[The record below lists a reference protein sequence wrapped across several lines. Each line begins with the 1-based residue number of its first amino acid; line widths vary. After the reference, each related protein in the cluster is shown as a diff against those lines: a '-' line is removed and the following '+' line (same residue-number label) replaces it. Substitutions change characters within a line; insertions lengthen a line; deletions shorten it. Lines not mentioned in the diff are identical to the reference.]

1 MAGQI
6 YLGAN
11 LDLSLLVLNGEYEV
25 TVSKDSENL
34 FYIVG
39 EPYFIEG
46 VEYVPKEDYNYKKR
60 GLATFYGKELH
71 NVKTINNDLNKVTD
85 VLGRHKTLPLPS
97 IVKITNLE
105 NGLYLTIKIV
115 DRHEDNYSIIQVS
128 SFRE

>member
-1 MAGQI
+1 MKFLISFLILIFITSCQLTTPVKIKEIVNKKIDKQI
-6 YLGAN
+6 II
-11 LDLSLLVLNGEYEV
+11 DQKDEV

-71 NVKTINNDLNKVTD
+71 NVK
-85 VLGRHKTLPLPS
+85 
-97 IVKITNLE
+97 
-105 NGLYLTIKIV
+105 
-115 DRHEDNYSIIQVS
+115 
-128 SFRE
+128 